1 MMPKLINRI
10 QRNNING
17 FIDEKKKKP
26 LIERKGDWSCPKCR
40 NLNFAFRANCNRC
53 QLSKNEADL
62 IKNFTMM
69 NGNEHHPQIMS
80 PNDYEYQKFL
90 NPNQINIYNTYYNL
104 HNNGNHNG
112 FNMNKQNPMNLPINN
127 NDSNNKMLNYINQ
140 YQQSQMSNFNFQKFE
155 KPYLNL
161 TNNNVP
167 IRNIPTQM
175 EMNNANNFRDEEVP
189 YAEEDEEDENELID
203 DYF

>member
-1 MMPKLINRI
+1 MMPKLINRV
-10 QRNNING
+10 QKNNLGG
-17 FIDEKKKKP
+17 FIDEKKKRP
-26 LIERKGDWSCPKCR
+26 LIERKGDWSCPKCK

-69 NGNEHHPQIMS
+69 NGNERPQII

-90 NPNQINIYNTYYNL
+90 NSNQINIYNTYYNL
-104 HNNGNHNG
+104 QNNGNHSG
-112 FNMNKQNPMNLPINN
+112 FNMNKQNPMNFINN
-127 NDSNNKMLNYINQ
+127 NNDPNNNKMLNYMNQ
-140 YQQSQMSNFNFQKFE
+140 YQQNQMSNFNFQRFD

-161 TNNNVP
+161 TNSNEP
-167 IRNIPTQM
+167 IRNIPAQR
-175 EMNNANNFRDEEVP
+175 EMNNNNFMDEEVP

-203 DYF
+203 DHF

>member
-40 NLNFAFRANCNRC
+40 NLNFAFRTNCNRC

-90 NPNQINIYNTYYNL
+90 NPNQINIYNTYYTTKLSKRYIKIKKYLRNYRQTSQ
-104 HNNGNHNG
+104 NHL
-112 FNMNKQNPMNLPINN
+112 FINFH
-127 NDSNNKMLNYINQ
+127 LNQ
-140 YQQSQMSNFNFQKFE
+140 FLKF
-155 KPYLNL
+155 LL
-161 TNNNVP
+161 
-167 IRNIPTQM
+167 
-175 EMNNANNFRDEEVP
+175 FFLF
-189 YAEEDEEDENELID
+189 LIL
-203 DYF
+203 